1 MSQKLESAIAV
12 IGIDIGKNS
21 FHVVGHDE
29 RGAIVLRQKWSRGQV
44 EARFANMPPCLV
56 GMEACVGAHH
66 LSRKLN
72 SLGHNARL
80 MPAKYVR
87 PYSKGQKN
95 DFRDAEAIAE
105 AVQRPTMKFVATKT
119 AEQLDLQALHRV
131 RERLVSQRTG
141 IINQI
146 RAFLLERGIAVR
158 QGQRFLHAEPMFSIG
173 PASMPMGSAYCSGL
187 TQINAA
193 TRSPWSIW
201 TASKLSMTRMDMRR
215 VMNS

>member
-1 MSQKLESAIAV
+1 MSQQLSTTIAV
-12 IGIDIGKNS
+12 IGVDIGKNS
-21 FHVVGHDE
+21 FHIVGLDQ

-44 EARFANMPPCLV
+44 EPRFANMPPCLI

-66 LSRKLN
+66 LSRKLKG
-72 SLGHNARL
+72 LGHDARL

-105 AVQRPTMKFVATKT
+105 AVQRPTMRFVATKT

-141 IINQI
+141 VINQI
-146 RAFLLERGIAVR
+146 RAFLLERGVAVR
-158 QGQRFLHAEPMFSIG
+158 QGLRFLRAELPDRSEEHTSELQS
-173 PASMPMGSAYCSGL
+173 PDHLVCRLLLEKKKKKQTTTHHNY
-187 TQINAA
+187 NALGRYRVT
-193 TRSPWSIW
+193 TR
-201 TASKLSMTRMDMRR
+201 L
-215 VMNS
+215 